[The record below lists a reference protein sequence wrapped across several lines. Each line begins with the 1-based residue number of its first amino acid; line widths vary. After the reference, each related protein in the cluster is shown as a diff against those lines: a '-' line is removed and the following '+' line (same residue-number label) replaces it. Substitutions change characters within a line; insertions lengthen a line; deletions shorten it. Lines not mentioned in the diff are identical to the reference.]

1 MCGEPTGPQCTG
13 GAGRGGRRRY
23 TCAVKTYTVQVGD
36 VTRDLPLM
44 EVPGGLRVALF
55 NMLGDTEV
63 TEAAGKALAA
73 KLPSDVEVLV
83 TPEVKAVSLAHV
95 ISRESGKPY
104 IVIRKTQKPYMHDPV
119 AREVVSI
126 TTGKPQ
132 LLVLDGFDVDKLRG
146 KRVAIVDDVVS
157 SGGTLHSITEIL
169 NEVGAEV
176 AAVVAVFTEGQERP
190 EVTALGHL
198 PLFTEE
204 RVEG

>member
-1 MCGEPTGPQCTG
+1 M
-13 GAGRGGRRRY
+13 
-23 TCAVKTYTVQVGD
+23 KTYTVQVGD
-36 VTRDLPLM
+36 VTRELPLM
-44 EVPGGLRVALF
+44 EVPGGARVALF

-73 KLPSDVEVLV
+73 RLPGDVDMLV

-104 IVIRKTQKPYMHDPV
+104 IVIRKTQKPYMHNPI

-132 LLVLDGFDVDKLRG
+132 LLVLDGFDVEKLRG

-169 NEVGAEV
+169 DEVGAQV

-190 EVTALGHL
+190 EVTSLGHL
-198 PLFTEE
+198 PLFMD
-204 RVEG
+204 GDK